1 MLVSAY
7 SVSLSRW
14 RLGGIFHKKGPRLKR
29 KKDKENWKMAA
40 SNSEKKRQVTI
51 DSCSQT
57 LQIYKRHTMTGKR
70 NQDFKEKQCYTLK
83 KQ

>member
-1 MLVSAY
+1 
-7 SVSLSRW
+7 
-14 RLGGIFHKKGPRLKR
+14 
-29 KKDKENWKMAA
+29 MAA

-57 LQIYKRHTMTGKR
+57 LQIYKRHTMTHTMTGKR